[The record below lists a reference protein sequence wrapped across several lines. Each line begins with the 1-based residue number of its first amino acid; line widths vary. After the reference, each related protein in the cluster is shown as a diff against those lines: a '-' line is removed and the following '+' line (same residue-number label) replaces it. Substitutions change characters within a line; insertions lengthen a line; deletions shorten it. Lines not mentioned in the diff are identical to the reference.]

1 MELYG
6 FQSIWHKWTHLFLT
20 TTLKDRQ
27 GIITINNLIRILQ
40 RAEASRE

>member
-1 MELYG
+1 MVSKVFDINEL
-6 FQSIWHKWTHLFLT
+6 IT

-40 RAEASRE
+40 RAEASGE